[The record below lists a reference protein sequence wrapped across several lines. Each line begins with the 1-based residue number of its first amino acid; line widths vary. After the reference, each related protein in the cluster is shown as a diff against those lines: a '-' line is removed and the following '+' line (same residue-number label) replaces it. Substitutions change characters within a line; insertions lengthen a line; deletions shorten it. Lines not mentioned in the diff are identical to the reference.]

1 MPGGQTPAL
10 APEVAGKYRKVVQLK
25 TAGATFDEI
34 ADQVGYASRSG
45 AKMAYDR
52 ALKWWG
58 RETVDELRLIEG
70 ERLEQLWRK
79 VFARILADGQ
89 LDVGEIALLVNS
101 ALRVSQRKSA
111 LYGLDAPRQVEIAG
125 QGGQPIVTD
134 VGEMLRER
142 MAEAQTAATNGV
154 GHLLI
159 ELPEMSEDG
168 VHNGLGADEHDG
180 D

>member
-10 APEVAGKYRKVVQLK
+10 TPEIAGKYRKVVQLK

-34 ADQVGYASRSG
+34 AEQVGYSSRSG

-58 RETVDELRLIEG
+58 RETIDELRTVEG

-79 VFARILADGQ
+79 LFARILADGQ

-111 LYGLDAPRQVEIAG
+111 LFGLDAPRQVEIAG
-125 QGGQPIVTD
+125 QNGDPIITD
-134 VGEMLRER
+134 VGEMLRQR
-142 MAEAQTAATNGV
+142 MAEAQAATSNGV
-154 GHLLI
+154 GQSL
-159 ELPEMSEDG
+159 
-168 VHNGLGADEHDG
+168 NGLPKSSENGSQNGLSADDHD
-180 D
+180 

>member
-1 MPGGQTPAL
+1 MAGGQTPAL
-10 APEVAGKYRKVVQLK
+10 APEVADKYRKVVQLK

-34 ADQVGYASRSG
+34 ADQVGYSSRSG

-58 RETVDELRLIEG
+58 RESVDELRTVEG

-79 VFARILADGQ
+79 LFARILADGQ

-111 LYGLDAPRQVEIAG
+111 LYGLDAPRQIEVAG
-125 QGGQPIVTD
+125 QDGQPIVTD

-142 MAEAQTAATNGV
+142 MEEAQRATSNGV
-154 GHLLI
+154 AQSL
-159 ELPEMSEDG
+159 
-168 VHNGLGADEHDG
+168 NGLPKASENGVQNGLSANDD
-180 D
+180 DRD